1 MNKEGPGFLYKV
13 YSILEHSDYDDIVSW
28 NDNGDGFQVKD
39 INIFQNDILP
49 NYFKHSNF
57 ASFVRQL
64 NMYDF
69 HKTEKNSFKHKLF
82 RRNQKQQR
90 ELLPQIK
97 RKVNDQIIILPN
109 IEQINQELSM
119 LTLRNQELE
128 SLFTYIIQQS
138 DKLKKENAF
147 LWQELCKIKQ
157 KNDHQQEK
165 LFDWLTN
172 NISAESLFKILEK
185 SITKKD
191 LIKLVSR
198 VFGQD
203 QQNKKIKK
211 DYFI

>member
-64 NMYDF
+64 NIYDF

-82 RRNQKQQR
+82 RRNQK

-119 LTLRNQELE
+119 LILKNQELE
-128 SLFTYIIQQS
+128 SLFTFIIQQS
-138 DKLKKENAF
+138 DKLNKENAF
-147 LWQELCKIKQ
+147 LWQELCMVKQ
-157 KNDHQQEK
+157 KNDRQQEK

-185 SITKKD
+185 SIKKKD
-191 LIKLVSR
+191 LIKLVTR
-198 VFGQD
+198 LFGQD

-211 DYFI
+211 DYII

>member
-1 MNKEGPGFLYKV
+1 MNKEGPGFLGISFNLFK
-13 YSILEHSDYDDIVSW
+13 HSDYDDIVSW

-82 RRNQKQQR
+82 KRNQK

-109 IEQINQELSM
+109 IEQINQDLSM

-147 LWQELCKIKQ
+147 LWQELIKIKQ

-172 NISAESLFKILEK
+172 NITAESLFKILEK
-185 SITKKD
+185 SITKRD
-191 LIKLVSR
+191 LIKLVTR

-211 DYFI
+211 DYII